1 MGRQGRPNGLGA
13 RQVRTKSLCVLWVV
27 VGGLES
33 SDGKVCGKAAPK
45 VNPPHLLAPPSP
57 VHTHMLK
64 ATHQPNPAC
73 FFLSSPSPP
82 PLAPRVVSPRALG
95 AGHSRPVTQERRVM
109 VAEQKAAEGRRMDAH
124 KAMQRARKGEE
135 QRQKRRDA
143 AQAVV
148 HKKVA
153 RHTHAYTA
161 ESSKKERPDG
171 ERGGAITPFP

>member
-1 MGRQGRPNGLGA
+1 
-13 RQVRTKSLCVLWVV
+13 
-27 VGGLES
+27 
-33 SDGKVCGKAAPK
+33 
-45 VNPPHLLAPPSP
+45 
-57 VHTHMLK
+57 MLK

-171 ERGGAITPFP
+171 ERGGGYYTFSLTPLSNVSLELLPLPRYPFTFF